1 MPDPDAVPTLDSTN
15 STCGPRPGIGMKEMP
30 TTGDINN
37 SLNTAVA
44 DSLNDTS
51 TVNED
56 NSVDIDASATDS
68 FNTDNSVTDASS
80 TTVDTT
86 GSFNEGSYNESNEWV
101 DSNNTWTDE
110 STNDSNN
117 SSTVNWADG
126 SYNTDN
132 SETDNSINAGV
143 REYNTGFGAWGGA
156 SAAESGAA
164 GGSGHTEIWS
174 NSTIVDQ
181 SVNQNVAAFGGV
193 DQSFDNSSVVAS
205 GEGSIA
211 AGGDVDWSYS
221 VNESSNITADGDIN
235 IGNETTITTITD
247 SMNEYSVDYS
257 YTDNSTTIDVSD
269 SFNDFSE
276 NYSADGSFNTS
287 EVFESDTAID
297 VDITAVVDSFNTAD
311 LNLPLA

>member
-1 MPDPDAVPTLDSTN
+1 ME
-15 STCGPRPGIGMKEMP
+15 EMP

-37 SLNTAVA
+37 TLNTVIA

-51 TVNED
+51 EVNED

-68 FNTDNSVTDASS
+68 FNTDNSETDNSE
-80 TTVDTT
+80 TTIGVG

-101 DSNNTWTDE
+101 DSNNEYTDN
-110 STNDSNN
+110 STNDSGN
-117 SSTVNWADG
+117 SLEWADG
-126 SYNTDN
+126 SYNTDK
-132 SETDNSINAGV
+132 SVTDNSTNAGV

-181 SVNQNVAAFGGV
+181 SVNQNVASLGGV

-211 AGGDVDWSYS
+211 AGGSVDWDYS
-221 VNESSNITADGDIN
+221 VDESTTMTAGGDIN

-247 SMNEYSVDYS
+247 SMNEYNLDYS
-257 YTDNSTTIDVSD
+257 YTDSSTVIDVTD

-276 NYSADGSFNTS
+276 NYSADGSFNTD
-287 EVFESDTAID
+287 EVFDSETTVD

>member
-1 MPDPDAVPTLDSTN
+1 
-15 STCGPRPGIGMKEMP
+15 MP

-37 SLNTAVA
+37 TLNTVIA

-51 TVNED
+51 EVNED

-68 FNTDNSVTDASS
+68 FNTDNSETDNSE
-80 TTVDTT
+80 TTIGVD

-101 DSNNTWTDE
+101 DSNNEYTDN
-110 STNDSNN
+110 STNDSGN
-117 SSTVNWADG
+117 SLEWADG

-132 SETDNSINAGV
+132 SVTDNSTNAGV

-181 SVNQNVAAFGGV
+181 SVNQNVAADGDV
-193 DQSFDNSSVVAS
+193 DQSFANSSVVAS

-211 AGGDVDWSYS
+211 AGGSVDWDYS
-221 VNESSNITADGDIN
+221 VDESTDFSAGGDIN

-247 SMNEYSVDYS
+247 SMNEYNLDYS
-257 YTDNSTTIDVSD
+257 YTDSSTVIDVTD

-276 NYSADGSFNTS
+276 NYSADGSFNTD
-287 EVFESDTAID
+287 EVFDSETNIN

>member
-1 MPDPDAVPTLDSTN
+1 ME
-15 STCGPRPGIGMKEMP
+15 EMP

-37 SLNTAVA
+37 TLNTVIA

-51 TVNED
+51 EVNED

-68 FNTDNSVTDASS
+68 FNTDNSETDNSE
-80 TTVDTT
+80 TTIGVD

-101 DSNNTWTDE
+101 DSNNEYTDN
-110 STNDSNN
+110 STNDSGN
-117 SSTVNWADG
+117 SLEWADG
-126 SYNTDN
+126 SYNTDK
-132 SETDNSINAGV
+132 SVTDNSTNAGV

-174 NSTIVDQ
+174 NATIVDQ
-181 SVNQNVAAFGGV
+181 SVNQNVAADGDV
-193 DQSFDNSSVVAS
+193 DQSFANSSVVAS

-211 AGGDVDWSYS
+211 AGGSVDWDYS
-221 VNESSNITADGDIN
+221 VDESTDFSAGGDIN

-247 SMNEYSVDYS
+247 SMNEYNLDYS
-257 YTDNSTTIDVSD
+257 YTDSSTVIDVTD

-276 NYSADGSFNTS
+276 NYSADGSFNTD
-287 EVFESDTAID
+287 EVFDSETTID

>member
-1 MPDPDAVPTLDSTN
+1 
-15 STCGPRPGIGMKEMP
+15 MP

-37 SLNTAVA
+37 TLNTAIA

-56 NSVDIDASATDS
+56 NSVVSEENVTDS
-68 FNTDNSVTDASS
+68 FNEDNSVTDASS
-80 TTVDTT
+80 TTVDNT
-86 GSFNEGSYNESNEWV
+86 GSFNEGSYNESNDWV
-101 DSNNTWTDE
+101 DSANTDN
-110 STNDSNN
+110 STNDSGN
-117 SSTVNWADG
+117 STTVNWADG

-132 SETDNSINAGV
+132 SETDNSTNAGV

-164 GGSGHTEIWS
+164 GGSSHTEIWS

-181 SVNQNVAAFGGV
+181 SVNQNVAADGAV
-193 DQSFDNSSVVAS
+193 DQSFGNSSVVSS

-211 AGGDVDWSYS
+211 AGGSVDWDYS
-221 VNESSNITADGDIN
+221 VDESTTMTAGGDIN

-247 SMNEYSVDYS
+247 SMNEYNLDYS
-257 YTDNSTTIDVSD
+257 YTDNSTVIDVTD

-287 EVFESDTAID
+287 EVFDTDTVIEVNLDA
-297 VDITAVVDSFNTAD
+297 TVDSFNSAD

>member
-1 MPDPDAVPTLDSTN
+1 ME
-15 STCGPRPGIGMKEMP
+15 EMP

-44 DSLNDTS
+44 DSLNET
-51 TVNED
+51 NED
-56 NSVDIDASATDS
+56 NSVNVDLGATDS
-68 FNTDNSVTDASS
+68 FNETNTETVTN
-80 TTVDTT
+80 DTT
-86 GSFNEGSYNESNEWV
+86 IGVDGSFNEGSNNESTVITDSGNDNSDNSDNSV
-101 DSNNTWTDE
+101 DLDWTE
-110 STNDSNN
+110 
-117 SSTVNWADG
+117 G
-126 SYNTDN
+126 SYNEYTDASSTDN
-132 SETDNSINAGV
+132 SVNAGV
-143 REYNTGFGAWGGA
+143 REYNTGVWGGA

-174 NSTIVDQ
+174 SSTIVDQ
-181 SVNQNVAAFGGV
+181 SVNQNIAADGDV
-193 DQSFDNSSVVAS
+193 DQSFDNSSVTAS

-211 AGGDVDWSYS
+211 AGGNVDWDYS
-221 VNESSNITADGDIN
+221 VDESSNFTAGGDIN

-247 SMNEYSVDYS
+247 SMNEYNLDYS
-257 YTDNSTTIDVSD
+257 YTDNSTVVDVSD

-287 EVFESDTAID
+287 EVFDSTTTID